1 MIIVSQEQMDV
12 DYVTVSVCRREGLSS
27 RRQLIEAA
35 PETGSTD

>member
-1 MIIVSQEQMDV
+1 MYV

-35 PETGSTD
+35 PETGSMEWRR